1 MVWTH
6 KENAR
11 KQVATKNP
19 VMGTRK
25 NTKEGTTRRKMDG
38 QLDVVRRSMNYYKL
52 RKEDKCEEVMSRN
65 LILGEGNPSYNG
77 QTLNKLMKNYV
88 SKQTTSKLH
97 VRQKH

>member
-1 MVWTH
+1 
-6 KENAR
+6 
-11 KQVATKNP
+11 
-19 VMGTRK
+19 
-25 NTKEGTTRRKMDG
+25 
-38 QLDVVRRSMNYYKL
+38 MNYYKL